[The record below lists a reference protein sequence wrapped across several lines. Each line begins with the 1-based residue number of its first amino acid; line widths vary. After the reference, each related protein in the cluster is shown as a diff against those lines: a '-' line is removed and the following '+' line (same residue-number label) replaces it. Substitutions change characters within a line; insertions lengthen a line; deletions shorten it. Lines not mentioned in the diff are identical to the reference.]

1 MLKYVDVDLLLMLFA
16 LWLCSHSTSD
26 KGHEDL
32 RNFIVHHITVYI
44 YGYVPQ
50 KAMNVFFCV
59 VIMLLKLE
67 NGFTTPFIHKTEFPA
82 VSQGVTVKTDHD
94 Y

>member
-1 MLKYVDVDLLLMLFA
+1 MN
-16 LWLCSHSTSD
+16 TS
-26 KGHEDL
+26 EISL
-32 RNFIVHHITVYI
+32 SITVYI

-59 VIMLLKLE
+59 VIMLVKLE

-94 Y
+94 YRTLGRFVKYYTKTAFDL